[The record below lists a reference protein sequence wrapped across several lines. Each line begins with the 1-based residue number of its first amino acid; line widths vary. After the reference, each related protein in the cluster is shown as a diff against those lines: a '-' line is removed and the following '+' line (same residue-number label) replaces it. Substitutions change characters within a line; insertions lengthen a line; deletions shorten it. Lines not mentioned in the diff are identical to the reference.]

1 MRSRATLLRG
11 SNVRCVANSGK
22 VIVDWALAN
31 SGGKPH
37 KKVER
42 NEPMMAHGEVS
53 RRERR
58 GLVGDIR

>member
-1 MRSRATLLRG
+1 MRTWTPLLSG
-11 SNVRCVANSGK
+11 SNARYVANSGK

>member
-1 MRSRATLLRG
+1 M
-11 SNVRCVANSGK
+11 RCVANSGK